1 MIIITT
7 NVIITTIV
15 IITNRMMRLI
25 PVSLSVE
32 KIGSRWWEKRENGDA
47 RNFTTVLTAIL
58 RPPPSR
64 CSTRFY
70 FWPHFYALCNYF
82 QTFLHFRG
90 ASSLPTAP
98 LQHPSNIRQFFETLN
113 FLAALKREGAL
124 KIQAVSPLCALYL
137 IDRRYVA
144 QSLSTVC
151 ALFEDMSR

>member
-1 MIIITT
+1 MIII
-7 NVIITTIV
+7 ITS
-15 IITNRMMRLI
+15 RMMRLI
-25 PVSLSVE
+25 LVSLSVE
-32 KIGSRWWEKRENGDA
+32 KIRSRWWEKRENGDA

-58 RPPPSR
+58 RPHPPCR
-64 CSTRFY
+64 STRFY
-70 FWPHFYALCNYF
+70 FWPHFYALCNYS

-98 LQHPSNIRQFFETLN
+98 LQHLSNIRQFFEALN

-144 QSLSTVC
+144 QSFSTVWT
-151 ALFEDMSR
+151 LFDYIEDMLH